1 MHQKLQITHQRV
13 APDDHPLLIFFAY
26 EKLTAYVSQ
35 IPSIVGVSLVFLF
48 AGTSHITS
56 STPGVVAERGR
67 LRAIWPPSASRAA
80 VFALRLH
87 KWSEVQNYCSGLVLL
102 YLV

>member
-1 MHQKLQITHQRV
+1 MT
-13 APDDHPLLIFFAY
+13 LICFAY

-35 IPSIVGVSLVFLF
+35 MPSIVGVSLVLLF

-67 LRAIWPPSASRAA
+67 LRAIWPLSASHAA
-80 VFALRLH
+80 VFALKLH
-87 KWSEVQNYCSGLVLL
+87 MWSEVQNYCSRLLLL